1 MIARL
6 RIAAA
11 TALGVTAIA
20 IGGAF
25 AQSSTVDEIAKYR
38 EALQDGNPAELWE
51 ARGEEMWTYGS
62 RSPQVAAASS
72 VASSIESPSARQR

>member
-11 TALGVTAIA
+11 IALGATAVA

-51 ARGEEMWTYGS
+51 ARG
-62 RSPQVAAASS
+62 
-72 VASSIESPSARQR
+72 